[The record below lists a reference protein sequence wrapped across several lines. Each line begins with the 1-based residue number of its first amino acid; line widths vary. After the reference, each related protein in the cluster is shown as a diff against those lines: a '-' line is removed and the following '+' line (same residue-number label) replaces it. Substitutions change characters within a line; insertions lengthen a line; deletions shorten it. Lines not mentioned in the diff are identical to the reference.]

1 MGSEQ
6 LERVLNLIDEANAR
20 DPEMEVGTEGRQ
32 PKALLYGHHMSRWL
46 ERLSPDAS
54 EELKIAARGQ
64 HIRRWEVARET
75 YPATREGY
83 LQWRTFLYRF
93 HADHVAELMRLVGY
107 AEQSIQRVGTLIQKR
122 GIKTDPEVQT
132 LEDVVCL
139 VFLENYFTEFVKVH
153 DHDKEKLINIIRKT
167 WSKMS
172 GQGQQMALQL
182 SFAPSVQTLLE
193 VALSE
198 N

>member
-6 LERVLNLIDEANAR
+6 LERVLSLIDEANAQ
-20 DPEMEVGTEGRQ
+20 DPEMEDGTEGRQ
-32 PKALLYGHHMSRWL
+32 PRALVYGHRMSRWL
-46 ERLSPDAS
+46 DRLSPHAS
-54 EELKIAARGQ
+54 EELRIAARGQ

-93 HADHVAELMRLVGY
+93 HADHVAELMRHIGY
-107 AEQSIQRVGTLIQKR
+107 AEQSIQRVGTLLQKR
-122 GIKTDPEVQT
+122 GIKTDPEVQM

-139 VFLENYFTEFVKVH
+139 VFLENYFADFVGVH
-153 DHDKEKLINIIRKT
+153 DHDKGKLITIVRKT
-167 WSKMS
+167 WAKMS

-182 SFAPSVQTLLE
+182 SFAPSVQILLE
-193 VALSE
+193 DALSE